1 MSHGHSNVG
10 GGSEGGRQRP
20 RCRAFRRTPIAPQ
33 FDRPARDPGYVKA
46 YPLGVRENGGQHI
59 HAVSWSTMAFAA
71 FGDGD
76 KAVTLFSLLDP
87 INLAR
92 ARRRES
98 RGRRGP
104 ASTSSELQ

>member
-1 MSHGHSNVG
+1 VRQGHLNVS
-10 GGSEGGRQRP
+10 GGSEVGRQRP
-20 RCRAFRRTPIAPQ
+20 RFRAFRRTPIAPQ
-33 FDRPARDPGYVKA
+33 FDKSARDPGHVKA